1 MGGGTGLRRDG
12 CKHAAGSLDG
22 CMQPQAVY
30 IPPGVLVPVV
40 RLKSP
45 LILSAKLKQ
54 DGARGTRL
62 ALVSF
67 LLVVGSAVAVYNADS
82 LYLAGDR
89 GLTAQLPSTLAPG
102 ANNTILVL
110 TTDASGD
117 PEPDQPYTID
127 VMINNTS
134 IANVAGVTDSR
145 GMAAPAVYVPPFR
158 GEAVLV
164 IRSGGSVL
172 SRSVTPYAVSRVFL
186 TTDKPIYQPGQVV
199 HARLLVLRQDLW
211 ATPMEAGAEA
221 TFEVKTP
228 DGDRVLRKNAE
239 LDEFGVISFDY
250 PLSDQLPLG
259 DYQLK
264 AIVAGFETVR
274 TVKVDEY
281 VLPRFEISFGE
292 LQRWYTYDDDVDAY
306 ALVKYFFGETVPGT
320 ASLDINLFD
329 GTDWRLVTTIGP
341 GALEDGA
348 FEFTYDLGDLMV
360 DYWEKNYDYFNEW
373 EVREGSYDRPDAATV
388 EFNLSVTDTGG
399 HTEHDSQLVTVA
411 KGPIVLTALTDV
423 NVEGQAS
430 TYYVIAR
437 YPDGMPVP
445 GAGLKW
451 HIVLAEGDGTKQMPA
466 TTTDERGVAVLTFEY
481 KQGYGAMEVAVSKED
496 RNATERFDFKA
507 SQGIKAVSDK
517 PRYAVGDVATFDVF
531 HAGDPAS
538 DLLYYDV
545 VADGFTIATGHV
557 SMPGDRATVRIPVT
571 SDFGALTSVRFY
583 KIERNFRIARDVAT
597 IGVVK
602 DGGDLDITITPDL
615 STYLPQDDVSLE
627 IEVMRHGVGIPA
639 MLGVS
644 IVDNAV
650 FELGAR
656 FTGFEEVL
664 AGLGPYYSDPYYQ
677 LMGYIL
683 VGDGALPSQG
693 AREWDREKAAP
704 VDSTGYELNAKA
716 GAFKDDAIMA
726 WWVVL
731 GSAAVVGL
739 VAILAMGQRTRHWK
753 AILAVLTLAIAPTL
767 AVWGTVSNLDTAS
780 DGGENGGDALANDD
794 PFAPPREAGK
804 DAAMEGSGIP
814 PLPDIFPGR
823 GTGDTDGLPD
833 IEESYGNG
841 GSAPPKRGVVRQFF
855 PETWAWVPVLPTDD
869 SGVATLDLVAPD
881 SITSWDVSVI
891 ASTEDALVGVAHQN
905 VTIFQE
911 FFVEPDLP
919 AKAFLGDRF
928 PLRVQV
934 YNYGEPTAVEVR
946 LAPASWFSIE
956 GVDHA
961 ELQIAT
967 GEVGYVE
974 FTITML
980 EVGVHEV
987 SVTGESATFI
997 DTVMRPLRVKP
1008 AGEHL
1013 TDMFQGRLT
1022 GGNATTHEL
1031 TLVPELIANSQNA
1044 WVKLQ
1049 GGVEAAIID
1058 GAEGFINYVS
1068 GCGEQSLS
1076 TLSIDVLAFRSV
1088 REGDLDE
1095 AKLMELEA
1103 IVNQGIQHEL
1113 QYLLEA
1119 NNKQGRG
1126 IVWFPGDE
1134 DVHPWLT
1141 AWGVITFKDAQLALF
1156 SVDDSIITDM
1166 QSWLK
1171 SQQKDD
1177 GSFVFPEWGIYEY
1190 NNPKLRSKT
1199 LATTAYVAHALI
1211 YSGVAVTDPKVVKAA
1226 EYVVDNI
1233 QEAENWADP
1242 YTLALGLKLLADTGE
1257 GTGTL
1262 ASRIAD
1268 KLHELRTEDNGTT
1281 SWASA
1286 TNMISNE
1293 KFAVDIEPWDMWNRN
1308 PGFVI
1313 ETTGY
1318 AAQALY
1324 ASGRHL
1330 GDVEGAV
1337 KFLIE
1342 HRNELGCWYST
1353 QDTVVAFQSVYYV
1366 SERRTD
1372 VDMGIEVLVDGEL
1385 AFEQSFDASNSDM
1398 TYLFDLRPLL
1408 GTVTT
1413 EVELRA
1419 TGTGFIMYQVFLE
1432 QWVPWDGIDYVP
1444 LELQVDYAS
1453 NVVVVGGELRATAHL
1468 TNRQDAPMKMA
1479 LIELVAPVGMSLD
1492 ASWFEALLRDGV
1504 VDNVEW
1510 LDGAVRLYVNDLE
1523 AGEAVS
1529 FDYELVGD
1537 MPADVTLAG
1546 NRAFDMYN
1554 SLIATELGPIEISI
1568 YVP

>member
-1 MGGGTGLRRDG
+1 M
-12 CKHAAGSLDG
+12 
-22 CMQPQAVY
+22 
-30 IPPGVLVPVV
+30 
-40 RLKSP
+40 
-45 LILSAKLKQ
+45 
-54 DGARGTRL
+54 
-62 ALVSF
+62 
-67 LLVVGSAVAVYNADS
+67 LVVGSAVAVYNADT
-82 LYLAGDR
+82 LYLAGDS

-117 PEPDQPYTID
+117 PEAGQPYTID
-127 VMINNTS
+127 VMLDNTS

-145 GMAAPAVYVPPFR
+145 GLAAPAVYVPPFK

-164 IRSGGSVL
+164 VRSGGQVL
-172 SRSVTPYAVSRVFL
+172 SRPVTPYAVSRVFL

-211 ATPMEAGAEA
+211 ATSNEAGAEA

-228 DGDRVLRKNAE
+228 DGDRVLRKTAE
-239 LDEFGVISFDY
+239 LDDFGVVSFDY

-264 AIVAGFETVR
+264 AIVAGFETTR

-281 VLPRFEISFGE
+281 VLPRFEIVFGE
-292 LQRWYTYDDDVDAY
+292 LGQWYTYEDDVDAY
-306 ALVKYFFGETVPGT
+306 ALVKYFFGETVQGT
-320 ASLDINLFD
+320 ASLDINLFN
-329 GTDWRLVTTIGP
+329 GANWMKVATIGP

-348 FEFTYDLGDLMV
+348 FEFTYDLKDLML
-360 DYWEKNYDYFNEW
+360 DYWDLTYPWFDERDIGPLTYDI
-373 EVREGSYDRPDAATV
+373 PDSVAV

-411 KGPIVLTALTDV
+411 KGPIILTALTDV
-423 NVEGQAS
+423 NIDGQSS
-430 TYYVIAR
+430 TYYIVAR

-445 GAGLKW
+445 GAALEW
-451 HIVLAEGDGTKQMPA
+451 HMDLADGDGTKTMPA

-481 KQGYGAMEVAVSKED
+481 DEGYEAMEVSASKEG
-496 RNATERFDFKA
+496 RNATEKFDFEA
-507 SQGIKAVSDK
+507 SHGIKAVSDK
-517 PRYAVGDVATFDVF
+517 QRYAVGDVATFDVF

-538 DLLYYDV
+538 ELLYYDV

-557 SMPGDRATVRIPVT
+557 SMPGDRATVRVPVT
-571 SDFGALTSVRFY
+571 ADFGALTSVRFY
-583 KIERNFRIARDVAT
+583 KIERNFEIARDVAT

-602 DGGDLDITITPDL
+602 DGGDLDITISPDS
-615 STYLPQDDVSLE
+615 STYLPQDGVSLE
-627 IEVMRHGVGIPA
+627 IAVERLGVGVPA

-664 AGLGPYYSDPYYQ
+664 AGLGPYYTDPYYQ

-683 VGDGALPSQG
+683 VGQGALPSQG
-693 AREWDREKAAP
+693 EREWDREKAAP
-704 VDSTGYELNAKA
+704 VDSTGVELNAKA

-739 VAILAMGQRTRHWK
+739 VAVIAMGPRTRHWK
-753 AILAVLTLAIAPTL
+753 AIITILTLAVAPML
-767 AVWGTVSNLDTAS
+767 AVWGTMSDQVDET
-780 DGGENGGDALANDD
+780 DGGDDALVNDDPWAPPGIQGRGMEDEAAGGDAGGDGL
-794 PFAPPREAGK
+794 
-804 DAAMEGSGIP
+804 P
-814 PLPDIFPGR
+814 PLPDWDWGAQNGKGDDVAPTDQ
-823 GTGDTDGLPD
+823 GTGTG
-833 IEESYGNG
+833 YT
-841 GSAPPKRGVVRQFF
+841 APAKRGAVRQFF

-869 SGVATLDLVAPD
+869 SGVATLELVAPD

-891 ASTEDALVGVAHQN
+891 ASTQDALVGVGHQN
-905 VTIFQE
+905 VTVFQE

-928 PLRVQV
+928 PLKVQV
-934 YNYGEPTAVEVR
+934 YNYGDPTSVEVR
-946 LAPASWFSIE
+946 LASASWFSV
-956 GVDHA
+956 GGDDTA
-961 ELQIAT
+961 QLQIET
-967 GEVGYVE
+967 GGVGYVE

-980 EVGVHEV
+980 EVGVHELR
-987 SVTGESATFI
+987 VTGESATFV
-997 DTVMRPLRVKP
+997 DTVVRPLRVKP
-1008 AGEHL
+1008 AGERL
-1013 TDMFQGRLT
+1013 VDMFQGRLT
-1022 GGNATTHEL
+1022 GGNTTSYEL
-1031 TLVPELIANSQNA
+1031 RLVEELIANSQNA

-1058 GAEGFINYVS
+1058 GAEGFIQYVS

-1088 REGDLDE
+1088 RGGDLDD
-1095 AKLMELEA
+1095 AKLLQLEA

-1126 IVWFPGDE
+1126 IVWFPGDQ

-1141 AWGVITFKDAQLALF
+1141 AWGVITFKDAQLASF
-1156 SVDDSIITDM
+1156 SVDDAIITDM
-1166 QSWLK
+1166 QKWLK
-1171 SQQKDD
+1171 SQQVDD

-1199 LATTAYVAHALI
+1199 VATTAYVAHALV
-1211 YSGVAVTDPKVVKAA
+1211 YSGVPTSDPSVVKAA
-1226 EYVVDNI
+1226 EYVVANI
-1233 QEAENWADP
+1233 EDEENWKDP
-1242 YTLALGLKLLADTGE
+1242 YVLALGLKLLADTGK
-1257 GTGTL
+1257 GTGAL

-1293 KFAVDIEPWDMWNRN
+1293 RFMGDMAWGGMWNSN

-1342 HRNELGCWYST
+1342 HRNELGCWFST
-1353 QDTVVAFQSVYYV
+1353 QDTVVAFQSIYYV
-1366 SERRTD
+1366 SDRRTD
-1372 VDMGIEVLVDGEL
+1372 VDMDIDVLVDGEV
-1385 AFEQSFDASNSDM
+1385 AFEVSFDDANSDL

-1408 GTVTT
+1408 GPLTT
-1413 EVELRA
+1413 EVELRG

-1432 QWVPWDGIDYVP
+1432 QWVPWDGIGYVP
-1444 LELQVDYAS
+1444 LELVVDYGAS
-1453 NVVVVGGELRATAHL
+1453 AVPVGGRLNATARL
-1468 TNRQDAPMKMA
+1468 TNRQDVPLKMA
-1479 LIELVAPVGMSLD
+1479 LIELMAPVGMTLD
-1492 ASWFEALLRDGV
+1492 ASAFDALLRTGA

-1510 LDGAVRLYVNDLE
+1510 LDDGGVRLYVNDME
-1523 AGEAVS
+1523 AGEHLT
-1529 FDYELVGD
+1529 FDYELVGV
-1537 MPADVTLAG
+1537 MPVEATIAG

-1554 SLIATELGPIEISI
+1554 SLIATELEPVEVSVYIA
-1568 YVP
+1568 